1 MEMEGNVESIASNS
15 ERFSSLRINASS
27 LRDRIQNL
35 NDQVLNRRQC
45 LLNSLKRYEAMN
57 KSILE
62 RSAVITVAE
71 NYLLQQTFLDSS
83 IENLDR
89 IELNYKVVSLS
100 YSVSFSFFKN
110 NCDFLFL
117 AVA

>member
-1 MEMEGNVESIASNS
+1 MEMEGKVKTVGGDS
-15 ERFSSLRINASS
+15 ETFSGLKINPSS
-27 LRDRIQNL
+27 LRDRIHGL

-45 LLNSLKRYEAMN
+45 LLNSLKKYEAMN

-62 RSAVITVAE
+62 RSAIITVAE

-89 IELNYKVVSLS
+89 IELNHKVIILS
-100 YSVSFSFFKN
+100 P
-110 NCDFLFL
+110 LL
-117 AVA
+117 T